1 MDLRIVF
8 DPTEGATHRV
18 RWDIVGPPGDR
29 LTPEGQAPSAAQLAR
44 DDASRPDGW
53 LLRSEVAS
61 PIAEHLRTD
70 GVVLVVA
77 YMPHDYAGM
86 LEFDRRIT
94 ARYTEF
100 CASTGEF
107 YAGTVACDAWLP
119 GWLGEVVWYDQSTLE
134 EADAVGVGVELP
146 EDVQA
151 IVDECRAGQNRDR
164 TRYNIF
170 FEPIP
175 PGAPLLPE

>member
-1 MDLRIVF
+1 MELGIDL
-8 DPTEGATHRV
+8 DPVEGATHRV
-18 RWDIVGPPGDR
+18 RWDVLWQPGDR
-29 LTPEGQAPSAAQLAR
+29 LAPEAGQATTARLTRGGGLSSAG
-44 DDASRPDGW
+44 SW

-61 PIAEHLRTD
+61 PIADQLSTD

-77 YMPHDYAGM
+77 YMPHDYANM

-119 GWLGEVVWYDQSTLE
+119 GWLGEVVWFDQTTLE

-151 IVDECRAGQNRDR
+151 IIKECRAGQNRDR
-164 TRYNIF
+164 TRYNIS
-170 FEPIP
+170 FEP
-175 PGAPLLPE
+175 LPSKDSAL